1 MKADV
6 WHTFSKWIHST
17 HCNDHCL
24 FTVLQGARN
33 CSRFLNAQKTP
44 FSAHK
49 VHFAKLDAACCAS
62 CKKLDAACCASC
74 KKCTIFW
81 VISDELIS
89 YNLFDKLH
97 LGGFNSLILSH
108 DWYQQVLPDSINVN
122 LPQTPN
128 VSKKS
133 V

>member
-1 MKADV
+1 MAHV
-6 WHTFSKWIHST
+6 FEMNT

-24 FTVLQGARN
+24 FTVHQSARN

-74 KKCTIFW
+74 KKLDAACCA
-81 VISDELIS
+81 SC
-89 YNLFDKLH
+89 KK
-97 LGGFNSLILSH
+97 
-108 DWYQQVLPDSINVN
+108 NVMQHVALVVKN
-122 LPQTPN
+122 
-128 VSKKS
+128 
-133 V
+133 